1 MAPGTCWEGMLSMN
15 DASEEVI
22 LVDAD
27 DQPLGA
33 MGKLEA
39 HRHGRLHR
47 AFSVIIHDGQ
57 GNLLLQKRHVGK
69 YHSGGLWTNAC
80 CGHPRPGEATEV
92 AAERRLAEEMGF
104 RCALRPL
111 GTLIYRADVGGGLV
125 EHELVHIFE
134 GLYTGAVQP
143 DAEEADD
150 YAWRPLGE
158 IRREAAAAPDRF
170 TVWFRRYLDEP
181 LRLDS
186 IGGSSQSP

>member
-1 MAPGTCWEGMLSMN
+1 
-15 DASEEVI
+15 
-22 LVDAD
+22 
-27 DQPLGA
+27 
-33 MGKLEA
+33 
-39 HRHGRLHR
+39 
-47 AFSVIIHDGQ
+47 
-57 GNLLLQKRHVGK
+57 
-69 YHSGGLWTNAC
+69 
-80 CGHPRPGEATEV
+80 
-92 AAERRLAEEMGF
+92 
-104 RCALRPL
+104 LRPL

-143 DAEEADD
+143 GAEEADD

>member
-1 MAPGTCWEGMLSMN
+1 
-15 DASEEVI
+15 
-22 LVDAD
+22 
-27 DQPLGA
+27 
-33 MGKLEA
+33 
-39 HRHGRLHR
+39 
-47 AFSVIIHDGQ
+47 
-57 GNLLLQKRHVGK
+57 
-69 YHSGGLWTNAC
+69 
-80 CGHPRPGEATEV
+80 
-92 AAERRLAEEMGF
+92 MGF

-134 GLYTGAVQP
+134 GLYAGVVHP
-143 DAEEADD
+143 DPVEADD